1 MKNYKRH
8 SVEELERHAR
18 EFLDK
23 HDRRDGWRLLIEQI
37 VQDLGYRL
45 IPVSGL
51 EAFGVEA
58 YLAKAEM
65 TIFVDEG
72 QMNYG
77 GNRYC
82 FTLTEEVAHGIL
94 HVNGYDRTKLHD
106 EVMALSETEYADV
119 EFDAK
124 YLAAAILM
132 PREQFR
138 QAFNDHVSKQTK
150 ALGKSADRQTVI
162 RYAIRKLYTA
172 YCVSFECAMIRSL
185 DLNLITKGEFRLL
198 KQYLGPSPF
207 IVQT

>member
-8 SVEELERHAR
+8 SAETLERHAH
-18 EFLDK
+18 EFLAK

-37 VQDLGYRL
+37 ILDLGFRL
-45 IPVSGL
+45 IPVAGL

-58 YLAKAEM
+58 YLAKAEN
-65 TIFVDEG
+65 TIIVDEG

-77 GNRYC
+77 GNRYT
-82 FTLTEEVAHGIL
+82 FTLTEEVAHSIL
-94 HVNGYDRTKLHD
+94 HVNGHDRTKLHD
-106 EVMALSETEYADV
+106 DVMALSETEYADV

-150 ALGKSADRQTVI
+150 ALGKNADRQTVI
-162 RYAIRKLYTA
+162 RYAIRRLYMA
-172 YCVSFECAMIRSL
+172 YCVSFECAMFRAL
-185 DLNLITKGEFRLL
+185 DLNLISKGEFRLL
-198 KQYLGPSPF
+198 RQYLKPSLR
-207 IVQT
+207 VGA